1 MVASGSALAGENVVH
16 HCGVEAR
23 FARNFGPFE
32 FASID
37 ELAKKFRQR
46 RVDRL
51 MRIEI
56 AFDARTR
63 EQPLEQVFGQV
74 LFSMVTVIC
83 GSLCRWNIGMR
94 TFSIEIVAA
103 ITCRVA
109 ALALD
114 SRMTPRP
121 LDEYWNI
128 NPS

>member
-1 MVASGSALAGENVVH
+1 MVATGAAFTGEDVVH
-16 HCGVEAR
+16 PCGVDAG
-23 FARNFGPFE
+23 FARNFGSFE
-32 FASID
+32 PAGID
-37 ELAKKFRQR
+37 ELAKKSCQR
-46 RVDRL
+46 CVDRL

-63 EQPLEQVFGQV
+63 EQPLKQVFGQV

-83 GSLCRWNIGMR
+83 GSPCRCNIGMR

-103 ITCRVA
+103 ATCRVA

-121 LDEYWNI
+121 LDEYLNI

>member
-1 MVASGSALAGENVVH
+1 MVASWSALAGENVVH
-16 HCGVEAR
+16 HCGIEAR

-32 FASID
+32 PASIG

-83 GSLCRWNIGMR
+83 GSPCRCNIGMR

-103 ITCRVA
+103 ATCRVA

-121 LDEYWNI
+121 LDEYLNI